1 MKSLLIKSQL
11 FGDLVIPAGDFEESR
26 DIWDSLCPYLDIN
39 VFGEVLSAFQIE
51 NEKDPSIQANIYP
64 VKDGLTCTSK
74 GVIDMCLEVIENVE
88 LIEDYTS

>member
-11 FGDLVIPAGDFEESR
+11 FGDLVIPADDFEESR
-26 DIWDSLCPYLDIN
+26 DIWDSLDIYLDIN
-39 VFGEVLSAFQIE
+39 VFGE
-51 NEKDPSIQANIYP
+51 DDDDIQANIYP

-88 LIEDYTS
+88 LIEDLTS